1 MSENKA
7 AQTSASNTR
16 SGPNRR
22 RPEQEIAHDGCF
34 PQYARITGTCNTNN
48 WRTAD
53 VQIDERTVR
62 KSLRE
67 LEALGLLQTV
77 HRQART
83 GRGKRNMRNR
93 YRILVG
99 ANRPVV
105 VGANNPPNQEDNIPS
120 SFRDL
125 AMLLDEGD
133 DHA

>member
-1 MSENKA
+1 MSLRALKA
-7 AQTSASNTR
+7 AFAAIATHKMAAPSRLVLLALANRHNQETGRCDPSTARLAS
-16 SGPNRR
+16 
-22 RPEQEIAHDGCF
+22 
-34 PQYARITGTCNTNN
+34 
-48 WRTAD
+48 D

-99 ANRPVV
+99 ANGPVV
-105 VGANNPPNQEDNIPS
+105 VGANNPPNQEDNTPS

-125 AMLLDEGD
+125 AMLLDDGD
-133 DHA
+133 DRA